1 MYDTRAWRGPA
12 VVGGDGIDRRHP
24 LSQRNMTQA
33 VEDFWFCEDAMRR
46 TEARRNV
53 PVLSFVQTLQSKEI
67 IK

>member
-33 VEDFWFCEDAMRR
+33 VEDFWFWHKADVRVPSM
-46 TEARRNV
+46 NV
-53 PVLSFVQTLQSKEI
+53 RCREEQTLRLANHQGG
-67 IK
+67 

>member
-1 MYDTRAWRGPA
+1 MSLIGTFRTSQPDSGMSA
-12 VVGGDGIDRRHP
+12 VGGRAEVVIA
-24 LSQRNMTQA
+24 ST
-33 VEDFWFCEDAMRR
+33 DFRVCEDAMRR